1 MNALVS
7 LRKFVLSEVYQ
18 PLLLAVAEG
27 FNLSFSLH
35 GIATAVEFFHIDY
48 FRRLVHPC
56 VSGALTF
63 FVLFNPMF
71 HVFSVSS
78 VVATVFTKK
87 DVNVIGHSS
96 STHSQLTNLTTLS

>member
-1 MNALVS
+1 MNALV
-7 LRKFVLSEVYQ
+7 LPHKIVLSEVYQ
-18 PLLLAVAEG
+18 PLLLAVAER

-35 GIATAVEFFHIDY
+35 GTATAVELFHINH
-48 FRRLVHPC
+48 FRRLVHSR

-63 FVLFNPMF
+63 FVLFNATF

-87 DVNVIGHSS
+87 HVNVIRHPS
-96 STHSQLTNLTTLS
+96 STHS

>member
-1 MNALVS
+1 MNALVP
-7 LRKFVLSEVYQ
+7 LRKFVLSDVYQ
-18 PLLLAVAEG
+18 PLLLAVTER

-35 GIATAVEFFHIDY
+35 GIATTVELFHIHY
-48 FRRLVHPC
+48 FRRLVHPR

-63 FVLFNPMF
+63 FVLFNSMF

-87 DVNVIGHSS
+87 DINVIGHSS
-96 STHSQLTNLTTLS
+96 STHS

>member
-7 LRKFVLSEVYQ
+7 LRKFVLSDVYQ

-35 GIATAVEFFHIDY
+35 GIATAVELFYIHY
-48 FRRLVHPC
+48 LLRSVHSC
-56 VSGALTF
+56 VSGALTLF
-63 FVLFNPMF
+63 MLFNPMF

-78 VVATVFTKK
+78 VIATVFTKK
-87 DVNVIGHSS
+87 DVNIIRHPS
-96 STHSQLTNLTTLS
+96 STHS

>member
-1 MNALVS
+1 MNVLVPHRKLALS
-7 LRKFVLSEVYQ
+7 DVYQ
-18 PLLLAVAEG
+18 PLLLAVAER

-35 GIATAVEFFHIDY
+35 SISTAVELFH
-48 FRRLVHPC
+48 VHYLLRSVHSR

-96 STHSQLTNLTTLS
+96 STHS

>member
-1 MNALVS
+1 MNATVPF
-7 LRKFVLSEVYQ
+7 RKFVLLGVYQ
-18 PLLLAVAEG
+18 PLLLAVAER

-35 GIATAVEFFHIDY
+35 GTAATVELFRIHH
-48 FRRLVHPC
+48 FRRLVHPR

-63 FVLFNPMF
+63 FVLFNSMF

-78 VVATVFTKK
+78 VVGTVFAKK

-96 STHSQLTNLTTLS
+96 STHS

>member
-1 MNALVS
+1 MNALVPHC
-7 LRKFVLSEVYQ
+7 KFALLDLYQ
-18 PLLLAVAEG
+18 PLLLPVAEQ

-35 GIATAVEFFHIDY
+35 GIATAVKLFHVHN
-48 FRRLVHPC
+48 FRRPVHSR

-63 FVLFNPMF
+63 FVLFNSMF
-71 HVFSVSS
+71 HVFSLSS

-96 STHSQLTNLTTLS
+96 STHS

>member
-1 MNALVS
+1 MNALVPH
-7 LRKFVLSEVYQ
+7 RKFALSDVYQ
-18 PLLLAVAEG
+18 PLLLAVAER
-27 FNLSFSLH
+27 FNFSFSFH
-35 GIATAVEFFHIDY
+35 GIASAVELFHVHY
-48 FRRLVHPC
+48 FRRLMHSC

-78 VVATVFTKK
+78 VVAAVFTKN

-96 STHSQLTNLTTLS
+96 STHS